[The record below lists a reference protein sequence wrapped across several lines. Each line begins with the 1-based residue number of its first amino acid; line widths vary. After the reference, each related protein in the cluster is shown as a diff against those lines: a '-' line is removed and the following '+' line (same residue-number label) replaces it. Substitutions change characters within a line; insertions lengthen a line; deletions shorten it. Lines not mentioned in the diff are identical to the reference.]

1 MKNATFLLLAFVL
14 ALAGCSGQDQ
24 STPQSSG
31 PALTA
36 APPAETPAPA
46 AVQPAKPTSPERIAE
61 IEASGQTGMWA
72 TVTEVC
78 PKDIKTGLR
87 TMLVWN
93 VKESGA
99 QRVILYVVDANGGE
113 RNFGQGDAVGEKESG
128 PWLRPGLMFRIRNY
142 ETKDELGT
150 LVIGE
155 KTC

>member
-36 APPAETPAPA
+36 APPPETPAPA

-87 TMLVWN
+87 TMLVDVAGRWYWTRLSEAAAADLAPLPCTGPARLTADGAWAPRTQAMASTTSIP
-93 VKESGA
+93 EST
-99 QRVILYVVDANGGE
+99 
-113 RNFGQGDAVGEKESG
+113 
-128 PWLRPGLMFRIRNY
+128 RPN
-142 ETKDELGT
+142 TA
-150 LVIGE
+150 
-155 KTC
+155 